1 MGNLGASFGKLGAS
15 FGKLGASF
23 GKLGASFGNLGAK
36 KLVTR
41 CPTWYL
47 LGAQSKGA
55 QTIAAQI
62 VTSLVAQIGL
72 S

>member
-1 MGNLGASFGKLGAS
+1 MGNLGAS

-47 LGAQSKGA
+47 LGAQ
-55 QTIAAQI
+55 TIAAQI

>member
-41 CPTWYL
+41 CPTWYR
-47 LGAQSKGA
+47 LGAQHD
-55 QTIAAQI
+55 IY
-62 VTSLVAQIGL
+62 
-72 S
+72 

>member
-1 MGNLGASFGKLGAS
+1 MGNLGAS

-41 CPTWYL
+41 CPTLYL
-47 LGAQSKGA
+47 
-55 QTIAAQI
+55 IAAQ
-62 VTSLVAQIGL
+62 S
-72 S
+72 SRY